1 MHVIY
6 WLLIFIY
13 LITFNLNCCC
23 GLERLPRIWK
33 VWCSSPCTSGDCPRA
48 KRLETR
54 ANGTM
59 YHLYTVIPA
68 AYNSLYTTFVHTV
81 KQGYFYCIVMHIM
94 ETSPYLLL
102 KQFQPAHYTCI
113 NPFASALRRA
123 HAKNV
128 YMYRKYAS
136 FVVFIRQS
144 KHWTS
149 QCIGRIQ
156 TLWRTSSK
164 RSKHRFLISFS

>member
-6 WLLIFIY
+6 WLLIFVY

-59 YHLYTVIPA
+59 YHTKV
-68 AYNSLYTTFVHTV
+68 
-81 KQGYFYCIVMHIM
+81 
-94 ETSPYLLL
+94 E
-102 KQFQPAHYTCI
+102 QFQPAHYTCI
-113 NPFASALRRA
+113 NPFASTCKKCVHVTNHGTLTGKIGNMHRSWFSS
-123 HAKNV
+123 V
-128 YMYRKYAS
+128 
-136 FVVFIRQS
+136 
-144 KHWTS
+144 S
-149 QCIGRIQ
+149 QNIGRHNALGEFKLYGGRRPNVVNIG
-156 TLWRTSSK
+156 
-164 RSKHRFLISFS
+164 F